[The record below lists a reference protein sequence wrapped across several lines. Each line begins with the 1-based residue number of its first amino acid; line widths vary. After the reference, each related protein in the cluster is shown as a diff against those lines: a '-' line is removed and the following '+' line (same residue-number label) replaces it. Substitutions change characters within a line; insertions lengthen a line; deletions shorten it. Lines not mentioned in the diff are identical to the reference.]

1 MSKMRYILSL
11 LMISLSIGVIAQ
23 EPEKWDLKTCV
34 EYAVQHNISVQQAD
48 VQSRLAKLQAD
59 LAKNSQLPSLSGSSG
74 MGLRLGR
81 SIDPTTNGFTNTQ
94 FLYNNFGLNGGVQI
108 FNAGKLRNSANATD
122 YSWQASIADMQNAA
136 NDISLN
142 VATFY
147 LQILSAIEQTEIA
160 KIQISQTKEQLIATK
175 KRVDVGLLPEIN
187 LLELETQLANDS
199 SNFISAISN
208 VEQSKLSLKA
218 LLNLDAAKPFDVVV
232 QPVEQIKL
240 QNFAD
245 LQPEYVF
252 SVASQNLPN
261 VKAANFRVK
270 AAEKNVKAAKANFY
284 PTLSFGYSLSSNFSN
299 QFKYISGYEFSG
311 YSTPTALSPYVTVN
325 NSKYY
330 VQSPVFTSTSGTR
343 NWGNIWNGWGNQ
355 VNNNFGQSLGFQLNI
370 PIFNAGQSKISYQQA
385 KLNFRSASLQEEN
398 TQRKLK
404 QDIFSAYTN
413 AVVALN
419 KLNATQKAMTSAEK
433 AYSFATKRYELGLL
447 GTIELLNN
455 QNNFLKA
462 KVNFKSAQYEYVFRI
477 KLLEFYK
484 GENLSL

>member
-1 MSKMRYILSL
+1 MIKMKYILSL
-11 LMISLSIGVIAQ
+11 FMISLSIGVNAQ

-34 EYAVQHNISVQQAD
+34 EYAIQHNISVQQAD
-48 VQSRLAKLQAD
+48 VQARLAKLQAD
-59 LAKNSQLPSLSGSSG
+59 LAKNSQLPSLTGSSG

-108 FNAGKLRNSANATD
+108 FNAGKLRNGASASEYN
-122 YSWQASIADMQNAA
+122 WQASLADMQIAA

-160 KIQISQTKEQLIATK
+160 KIQITQTKEQLTATK

-199 SNFISAISN
+199 SNFISAISS

-218 LLNLDAAKPFDVVV
+218 LLNLDAAKPFDVQV

-252 SVASQNLPN
+252 NIASQNLPN

-270 AAEKNVKAAKANFY
+270 ASEKNVKAAKANFY

-311 YSTPTALSPYVTVN
+311 YSTPTALSPYVNIN

-355 VNNNFGQSLGFQLNI
+355 VNNNFGQSLGFQLSI
-370 PIFNAGQSKISYQQA
+370 PIFNAGQSKIAYQQA

-404 QDIFSAYTN
+404 QDIFSAYTT

-419 KLNATQKAMTSAEK
+419 KLNATQKAMVSAEK
-433 AYSFATKRYELGLL
+433 AYNFASKRYELGLL

-455 QNNFLKA
+455 QNNYLKA
-462 KVNFKSAQYEYVFRI
+462 KVNFKAAQYEYVFRI